1 MKVLLVEDDALLQS
15 GIKEALRRDGW
26 FCEATATVREA
37 KKWADAT
44 EYALILL
51 DLGLPDGNGL
61 EVLKY
66 VRSQQKNVPIII
78 LTARDEVTDRV
89 MGLDAG
95 ADDYLVKP
103 FAISELLA
111 RMRSVLRRSEGRS
124 LNLLQSGDLSLDL
137 GQKTVYWAGEDLKLA
152 GREYAL
158 LNRLLLRVDQIVAR
172 ELLLSDVYTWSDQ
185 LSSNTL
191 EVYVHHLRQ
200 KLPAGA
206 IETVRGQ
213 GYRLVSSCLLAA

>member
-15 GIKEALRRDGW
+15 GIREALRRDGW
-26 FCEATATVREA
+26 FCEVTASVREA
-37 KKWADAT
+37 KQWVDAT
-44 EYALILL
+44 DFALVLL
-51 DLGLPDGNGL
+51 DLGLPDGSGL
-61 EVLKY
+61 DLLKHWRGSTSHTP
-66 VRSQQKNVPIII
+66 VIV
-78 LTARDEVTDRV
+78 LTARDEVQDRV
-89 MGLDAG
+89 AGLDAG

-111 RMRSVLRRSEGRS
+111 RMRSVLRRSEGQSR
-124 LNLLQSGDLSLDL
+124 NVLQVGDLCMDL
-137 GQKTVYWAGEDLKLA
+137 NQKTVVWAGEDLKLA

-158 LNRLLLRVDQIVAR
+158 LNRLLLRTDQIVAR

-185 LSSNTL
+185 LGSNTL

-213 GYRLVSSCLLAA
+213 GYRLSSLCLNAA